1 MKNQEYID
9 KYFADRLKG
18 YERKPHE
25 EAWQRL
31 EARLERSETKVVPL
45 WWTYTRAASVLLL
58 LGWGTYGGYQY
69 FTASM
74 PDAPVVAAKH
84 TTTPAHSAQQ
94 STQLPASQ
102 ESPEQTTVANTKPF
116 VLSKN
121 IEKRTNALPSTKQ
134 VLVPAPQPQEQ
145 VIAKVDV
152 PDKAS
157 PKPDNTIVLVVEKSD
172 TPTPETIVLSM
183 VDPQPTTD
191 SPVAQMLE
199 EENTKKTS
207 RLSRIWQQLK
217 RAKKGEGLDWNE
229 IGIKPQKVLARADAK
244 IENTKDNLLES
255 INARN
260 AEK

>member
-1 MKNQEYID
+1 MKNQEHID
-9 KYFADRLKG
+9 KYFADRIKL
-18 YERKPHE
+18 YERKPHA

-58 LGWGTYGGYQY
+58 LGWGTYGGCRY
-69 FTASM
+69 FTAST
-74 PDAPVVAAKH
+74 PDAPVVAAKNS
-84 TTTPAHSAQQ
+84 TKPAKLPQQ

-102 ESPEQTTVANTKPF
+102 ESPEQTTVASTKPS
-116 VLSKN
+116 VSSNN
-121 IEKRTNALPSTKQ
+121 IEKTLPSTKQ

-145 VIAKVDV
+145 VLAKVDV
-152 PDKAS
+152 PDRAS
-157 PKPDNTIVLVVEKSD
+157 PKVDNTIVLVVEKD
-172 TPTPETIVLSM
+172 DIATPETIVLSM

-199 EENTKKTS
+199 DDNTKKTS

-244 IENTKDNLLES
+244 IENTRDNLLES

-260 AEK
+260 TEK